1 MKKFVLILS
10 LIAFTAFIG
19 KSAFSSSEPAL
30 KLVQDRPSTIEA
42 KIDELT
48 R

>member
-1 MKKFVLILS
+1 MKKYLLVLS

-19 KSAFSSSEPAL
+19 KSAFSASESAQ

-42 KIDELT
+42 KLDELT